1 MSELLGADTHRLD
14 LVAEGLH
21 GSSEVIQNLRATAQ
35 RAVAEMRNAWGG
47 PDFERLAQRWDQ
59 ETGPC
64 LVDVS
69 SALSTMTTLL
79 RAQTA
84 EQRRTSGN
92 TAGSSLPMAS
102 SHVPMASS
110 HDPMASSR
118 SGSFGSPATSSL
130 AGAVRLNLAES
141 EVTVFE
147 ASMAS
152 IKGGGSHTEYE
163 LAAAKVEVE
172 GASSV
177 DFDAGGNLVASASV
191 SAAAYA
197 GYAMGA
203 LRGGN
208 DFASVSAEGKAY
220 AGAVTS
226 ADASASIGRDGA
238 RGRLGAEAFLGGKV
252 EGSLSGTVAGVTAMA
267 GAEISYGIGAHA
279 EVETDLSA
287 SRVRFSADIGA
298 ALGVGT
304 GVAVD
309 VSVDPREV
317 IAIVGHVAEGV
328 SERLT
333 LGGDQMESW

>member
-14 LVAEGLH
+14 LVAEGLQ
-21 GSSEVIQNLRATAQ
+21 GSFEVIQNLRATAQ

-69 SALSTMTTLL
+69 SALGAMATLL
-79 RAQTA
+79 RAQAA

-92 TAGSSLPMAS
+92 TAGSSVPMVS
-102 SHVPMASS
+102 SHVPMTSS
-110 HDPMASSR
+110 Q
-118 SGSFGSPATSSL
+118 SGSLGSLASPSL
-130 AGAVRLNLAES
+130 AGPVRLNLAES

-152 IKGGGSHTEYE
+152 IKGGGSHYEYE
-163 LAAAKVEVE
+163 LSAAKVEVE

-208 DFASVSAEGKAY
+208 DFASITAQGKAY
-220 AGAVTS
+220 AGAEAS

-238 RGRLGAEAFLGGKV
+238 GGRLGVEAFLGGKV
-252 EGSLSGTVAGVTAMA
+252 EGSLGGKVAGVTAMA

-279 EVETDLSA
+279 EVETELCA
-287 SRVRFSADIGA
+287 SNVGFSAEIGA

-333 LGGDQMESW
+333 LAGDQMESW

>member
-69 SALSTMTTLL
+69 SALGAMATLL
-79 RAQTA
+79 RAQGA

-92 TAGSSLPMAS
+92 TAGSS
-102 SHVPMASS
+102 VPMASS
-110 HDPMASSR
+110 QSGTLGSLAS
-118 SGSFGSPATSSL
+118 PSL
-130 AGAVRLNLAES
+130 AGPVRLNLAES

-147 ASMAS
+147 AGLAS

-163 LAAAKVEVE
+163 LSAAKVEVE

-177 DFDAGGNLVASASV
+177 DFDAGGDLVASASV

-208 DFASVSAEGKAY
+208 DFASITAQGKAY
-220 AGAVTS
+220 AGAEAS

-238 RGRLGAEAFLGGKV
+238 GGRLGVEAFLGGKV
-252 EGSLSGTVAGVTAMA
+252 EGSLGGKVAGVTAMA

-279 EVETDLSA
+279 EVETELSA
-287 SRVRFSADIGA
+287 SNVGFSAEIGA

-328 SERLT
+328 GEGLN
-333 LGGDQMESW
+333 LAGDQMESW